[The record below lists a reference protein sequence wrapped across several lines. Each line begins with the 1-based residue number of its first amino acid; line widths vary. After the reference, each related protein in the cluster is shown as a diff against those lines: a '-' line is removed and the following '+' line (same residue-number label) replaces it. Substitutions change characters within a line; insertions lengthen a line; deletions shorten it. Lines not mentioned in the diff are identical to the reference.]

1 MVLPWYAVWYSIFG
15 SPRKNINII
24 SFVTSYIETQVS
36 RQKITASDSQ
46 ISGAVF
52 FYAYAHFL
60 ANLHPVENVM
70 LPRREPTK
78 GFFLKML
85 FPI

>member
-1 MVLPWYAVWYSIFG
+1 MVLPWYSVWYSIFG